1 MLGQERTAARNG
13 ADRFR
18 PMDDTGGF
26 ETMGPVEFTLIEFPK
41 RSFDGE
47 IARVLADLADREIVS
62 IFDLLLVGKDDDGSL
77 DVVELADAEPAIA
90 ERFADVNGEV
100 MWLLSD
106 EDIAEAA
113 TNLQPNTTGILV
125 VWENTWAR
133 SLSNAVAHVG
143 GRVVINDRLDAETVA
158 ASMGSSEGGD

>member
-1 MLGQERTAARNG
+1 MVE
-13 ADRFR
+13 
-18 PMDDTGGF
+18 TGGF
-26 ETMGPVEFTLIEFPK
+26 ETMGPVEFTLLEFPK

-62 IFDLLLVGKDDDGSL
+62 IFDLLLVGKGDDGSL

-113 TNLQPNTTGILV
+113 RNLEPNTTGILV

-133 SLSNAVAHVG
+133 NLTSAVADAG
-143 GRVVINDRLDAETVA
+143 GRVVIHDRLDSKAVA
-158 ASMGSSEGGD
+158 AAIGSSEGGN